1 MHFNDALQKQH
12 CDLNYFILLLNNLY
26 DRIYLINSYSAN
38 GTISVIKSR
47 IKDSEFHDD
56 QKRKFKLEKLIKAKS
71 STFETPKVTIYNHTD
86 LLLPTEI
93 QRILEKGI
101 NRPIGGYTNKKVI
114 LAKFE
119 EIWVIWKKH
128 ALEQK
133 LDIFQ
138 INHIKSEL
146 FLAFEQLKNCSTKT
160 EAQKL
165 KSFLDVF

>member
-1 MHFNDALQKQH
+1 M
-12 CDLNYFILLLNNLY
+12 
-26 DRIYLINSYSAN
+26 
-38 GTISVIKSR
+38 
-47 IKDSEFHDD
+47 
-56 QKRKFKLEKLIKAKS
+56 
-71 STFETPKVTIYNHTD
+71 TIYNHTD

-165 KSFLDVF
+165 KSFLDANPHIIITESDKTKNLNILLHSEYVKKLEKTFEKITFLKLKSNPINVDLAAYRKILNEI